1 MTSSPVHRSHQIAA
15 TLAIAIM
22 FLTGG
27 CGSESFPE
35 SAAYTDAQGEQ
46 APLSSSHAGAT
57 QKNPDSGVAKKAKSA
72 SPSRKSQAKATQ
84 QEAIFVLGGATKR
97 EQFAARFAQ
106 QHPKLPIWVS
116 SGSPEAYAQRVFAR
130 AGIKKSRV
138 HLDYQA
144 VDTVT
149 NFTTLVDRF
158 QAKGI
163 RSIYLITSDDH
174 MRRARVIGDI
184 VFGSRGIAIKPVPV
198 PSGRAPE
205 PTEKCLRDGARA
217 LFWLSTAPVDASTSQ
232 GVEITTESGRNYSS
246 VLDSCY
252 R

>member
-1 MTSSPVHRSHQIAA
+1 
-15 TLAIAIM
+15 
-22 FLTGG
+22 
-27 CGSESFPE
+27 
-35 SAAYTDAQGEQ
+35 
-46 APLSSSHAGAT
+46 
-57 QKNPDSGVAKKAKSA
+57 
-72 SPSRKSQAKATQ
+72 
-84 QEAIFVLGGATKR
+84 
-97 EQFAARFAQ
+97 
-106 QHPKLPIWVS
+106 VS

-149 NFTTLVDRF
+149 NFTTLVDQF
-158 QAKGI
+158 QAEGI

-184 VFGSRGIAIKPVPV
+184 VFGSRGIAIKSVPV
-198 PSGRAPE
+198 PSGREPE

-217 LFWLSTAPVDASTSQ
+217 ILWVSTAPADASSSP
-232 GVEITTESGRNYSS
+232 GADITKESRHNYSS
-246 VLDSCY
+246 VVNSCY

>member
-1 MTSSPVHRSHQIAA
+1 
-15 TLAIAIM
+15 M

-27 CGSESFPE
+27 CGSEPFPQ

-46 APLSSSHAGAT
+46 APPSSSHTGAT
-57 QKNPDSGVAKKAKSA
+57 KKNPHSGVAKKAKSA
-72 SPSRKSQAKATQ
+72 SPSRKSPTQATQ
-84 QEAIFVLGGATKR
+84 PEAIFVLGGATKR
-97 EQFAARFAQ
+97 EHFAARFAQ

-116 SGSPEAYAQRVFAR
+116 SGSPEAYAQRVFAK

-149 NFTTLVDRF
+149 NFTTLVDQF
-158 QAKGI
+158 QAEGI

-217 LFWLSTAPVDASTSQ
+217 LLWLSTAPGGAIVSPGADMTKDSQ
-232 GVEITTESGRNYSS
+232 GNYSS
-246 VLDSCY
+246 VLHACY